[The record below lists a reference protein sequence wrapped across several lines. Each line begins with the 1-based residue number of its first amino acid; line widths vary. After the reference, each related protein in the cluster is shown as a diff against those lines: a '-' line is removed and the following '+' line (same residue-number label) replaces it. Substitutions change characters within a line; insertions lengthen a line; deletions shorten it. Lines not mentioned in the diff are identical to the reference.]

1 MALGPYGQG
10 GATLGFVMRLK
21 HFALAALPGALLV
34 FAACGDG
41 AGSDE
46 TPTAES
52 TTNPDDFGPAPI
64 LGGNIEEISPA
75 HAERV
80 PFGRTV
86 TTNQLDPKGVCVK
99 VNFDG
104 LPAYGQSFRF
114 IVDEQDVT
122 AGGDTVWI
130 VGTNVAPKDGTICWA
145 PKGGIAVGVHSAAI
159 GVQDPN
165 NLRADFKQ
173 IVDWKFE
180 VTP

>member
-1 MALGPYGQG
+1 MTLGPNGGG

-21 HFALAALPGALLV
+21 HFAFAALPSALLL

-41 AGSDE
+41 ADNPETSTPEATVNSD
-46 TPTAES
+46 A
-52 TTNPDDFGPAPI
+52 FGPPPV
-64 LGGNIEEISPA
+64 LGGNIEQISPA
-75 HAERV
+75 HGQRV
-80 PFGRTV
+80 QFARTV

-122 AGGDTVWI
+122 AGGDTSWI
-130 VGTNVAPKDGTICWA
+130 VATNQAPKDGTICWS
-145 PKGGIAVGVHSAAI
+145 PEGGIPVGVHSAAI

-165 NLRADFKQ
+165 NLQADFKQ

-180 VTP
+180 VIP